1 MTAFLAVA
9 LGSALG
15 GVARHWVN
23 TGITA
28 RTRSRFP
35 WGTLAVNLTGAWLAG
50 LLVALLAGQ
59 VIAGEEEAYLLL
71 IVGFCGAYTTVS
83 SFSLQTLELAR
94 NRNLTGVVANIGASG
109 VGTLAGAAAGL
120 WLGGL
125 IT

>member
-1 MTAFLAVA
+1 MTAYLAVA

-15 GVARHWVN
+15 GVVRHWVN
-23 TGITA
+23 SGISA
-28 RTRSRFP
+28 RARSRFP

-59 VIAGEEEAYLLL
+59 VIAGEEEAHLLL

-94 NRNLTGVVANIGASG
+94 NRNLTGAVANIGASG
-109 VGTLAGAAAGL
+109 FGTLAGAAAGL

-125 IT
+125 IA